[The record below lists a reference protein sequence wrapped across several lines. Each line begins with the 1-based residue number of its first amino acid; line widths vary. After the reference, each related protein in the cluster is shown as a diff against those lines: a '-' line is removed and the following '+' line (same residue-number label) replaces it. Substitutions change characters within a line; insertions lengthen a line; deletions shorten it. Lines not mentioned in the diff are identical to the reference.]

1 MVQFSFD
8 VDDQDDLKNILNEMK
23 GKKEYTDAAD
33 RLAIICMERAEVD
46 EASALARLFY
56 EILPDTKIAGLT
68 TTAEICGGVL
78 SDHSIT
84 VTFLLFESSS
94 VRVLTYD
101 TSRLHMEEIG
111 TNITEIADRTDDLR
125 AIQIFVNGVVNG
137 LSTLL
142 AQIKPSDKNIEV
154 IGACAGIRSDSEYT
168 KDDQF
173 VIGDKSLKT
182 GVIAIMYSGKDLCAF
197 SSYTLGWSPLGSAHN
212 ITALKDSRK
221 ILSIDGKP
229 AADIYLKYLNVPK
242 DNFFLDNTAEFP
254 LIISKYGKFI
264 ARSVIDFDENGAL
277 TLGGDIDNDE
287 NVRLSYGSKGG
298 ILQASSKAIRQLE
311 SFKPQGIFLA
321 ISSIRAK
328 YLGYAEQTEVD
339 FFRKMPG
346 DVAGCCCHSQIT
358 AINSH
363 PVQTNNALVAFAL
376 RENGDQEPA
385 TGKYN
390 SFMSLSESGGAIPLA
405 DRIYTLLRVTSEEY
419 AEILAHDLKNE
430 VEVQKAANDAKTQ
443 FLSNMSHEIRTPI
456 HAAIG
461 MNEMILR
468 ESKEDRIIEYARN
481 VKHAQDMLLGLV
493 NAVLDFSRIESGKME
508 IIGEEYSLSA
518 ALNDLMVMSYEKA
531 QEKNLELK
539 FSIDPSIPENLIGD
553 ELRIRQVI
561 LNLLGNAIKYTS
573 EGRVELVISSRPTG
587 AYSVSLEIHI
597 IDTGIGIKSE
607 DLTRLFHPFERAKEK
622 QNRTIEGTGLG
633 LTISRKLLNLMG
645 SELTVTSEYGKGSDF
660 FFTLAQNV
668 SDWTPVGDFTE
679 HAKKIERDKQVTE
692 RRGATFIAPDAHIL
706 VVDDI
711 AINHTVLKGLLK
723 RTKVQLDF
731 VFSGKDCLDVCKKKK
746 YDLILMDHLMPGLDG
761 TETLRLLKED
771 GAEGLNKHTPVVV
784 LTANAIVGMR
794 EKFLQSGFTDYLSK
808 PVNAIQL
815 EDVISSNLPSGLVK
829 PAEEEDAVSTDN
841 TSEKESDDMIKDS
854 LRKIESIDYISGLE
868 LCGSWETYLTV
879 LGEFAD
885 SWTSKA
891 TALREFLK
899 DGDLKNYNIIVHGLK
914 NSAKLLGAEA
924 ISFDSAMLERFSD
937 EGDMTAVKAKTLPL
951 INKCTQLQEALRE
964 VLCAKQDIAL
974 MNSPEISM
982 EDLNDAYHAIH
993 EYVSTYDLDSAD
1005 QIMRKLSTY
1014 RIPQSEAVHYKKL
1027 RMLIREVKYDE
1038 VLSYLEKVIL

>member
-1 MVQFSFD
+1 
-8 VDDQDDLKNILNEMK
+8 MK
-23 GKKEYTDAAD
+23 GKKEYKDASD
-33 RLAIICMERAEVD
+33 RLAIICMEHAEVD

-68 TTAEICGGVL
+68 TTSEICDGVL
-78 SDHSIT
+78 SDHNIT
-84 VTFLLFESSS
+84 VTFLLFEKSS

-101 TSRLHMEEIG
+101 TSRVSMPDIG
-111 TNITEIADRTDDLR
+111 SDITALADRTDNLR
-125 AIQIFVNGVVNG
+125 AIQIFINGVISG
-137 LSTLL
+137 LSTMLD
-142 AQIKPSDKNIEV
+142 QIRPADKSIEV
-154 IGACAGIRSDSEYT
+154 IGACAGVRANSGYT
-168 KDDQF
+168 RDDQF
-173 VIGDKSLKT
+173 VIGDKALKT
-182 GVIAIMYSGKDLCAF
+182 GVIAIMYCGKELCAF
-197 SSYTLGWSPLGSAHN
+197 SSYTIGWSPLGSSHH
-212 ITALKDSRK
+212 ITSIEDSRK
-221 ILSIDGKP
+221 VLTIDGKP
-229 AADIYLKYLNVPK
+229 AADIYLKYLSVPRDK
-242 DNFFLDNTAEFP
+242 YFLSNTAEFP
-254 LIISKYGKFI
+254 LIVSKYGKFV
-264 ARSVIDFDENGAL
+264 ARSVIDIDESGAI
-277 TLGGDIDNDE
+277 TLGGDVHPDE
-287 NVRLSYGSKGG
+287 NIRLSYGSKGG
-298 ILQASSKAIRQLE
+298 ILQASSKAIRQLD
-311 SFKPQGIFLA
+311 SFKPQSIFLA
-321 ISSIRAK
+321 ISGIRAK
-328 YLGYAEQTEVD
+328 YLGYDEQTEID

-346 DVAGCCCHSQIT
+346 DVAGCCCHAQIT
-358 AINSH
+358 SINSH
-363 PVQTNNALVAFAL
+363 VVQTNNGLVALAL
-376 RENGDQEPA
+376 RENGEKEPA
-385 TGKYN
+385 AGKYN
-390 SFMSLSESGGAIPLA
+390 RFMSLTSPNGTIPLA

-468 ESKEDRIIEYARN
+468 ESRDQKIIEYARN

-539 FSIDPSIPENLIGD
+539 FTIDPSIPENLIGD
-553 ELRIRQVI
+553 ELRIRQVV
-561 LNLLGNAIKYTS
+561 LNLLGNAIKYTGS
-573 EGRVELVISSRPTG
+573 GKVELVVSSRPAG
-587 AYSVSLEIHI
+587 AYSVALEIHI
-597 IDTGIGIKSE
+597 IDTGIGIRNE

-645 SELTVTSEYGKGSDF
+645 SDLNVSSEYGKGSDF
-660 FFTLAQNV
+660 SFTLVQNV

-679 HAKKIERDKQVTE
+679 HARKIEHDKQNAE
-692 RRGATFIAPDAHIL
+692 KKGATFIAPDAHIL

-731 VFSGKDCLDVCKKKK
+731 VFSGKDCLDICKKKK

-761 TETLRLLKED
+761 TETLRLLRED
-771 GAEGLNKHTPVVV
+771 GAEVLNKHTPVVV

-829 PAEEEDAVSTDN
+829 PADDEDNAVLDN
-841 TSEKESDDMIKDS
+841 PPENESDEMIKDS
-854 LRKIESIDYISGLE
+854 LRKIDSLDYISGLD
-868 LCGSWETYLTV
+868 LCGSWDTYLTV
-879 LGEFAD
+879 LGEFTD

-891 TALREFLK
+891 NALREFLK

-914 NSAKLLGAEA
+914 NSAKLLGAES
-924 ISFDSAMLERFSD
+924 ISADSAMLEKFSD
-937 EGDMTAVKAKTLPL
+937 EGDITAVKAKTLPL
-951 INKCTQLQEALRE
+951 INKCNQLQDALRE
-964 VLCAKQDIAL
+964 VLGARQDIAL
-974 MNSPEISM
+974 MNSPEISL
-982 EDLNDAYHAIH
+982 EELNDAYHAIY

-1014 RIPQSEAVHYKKL
+1014 RIPKSEALHYKKL
-1027 RMLIREVKYDE
+1027 RMLIREVKYEDI
-1038 VLSYLEKVIL
+1038 LNYLEKVIQ